1 MNANV
6 EQVTVL
12 QEDFF
17 GPGQCADELNQIGDS
32 LQRREGLLV
41 ASARASRLLLE
52 AADVRAAVPDVLR
65 LIGEAARV
73 DRVTLMLPTAPVSA
87 EPVWAVEYEWT
98 AEGVP
103 PHACGTY
110 KCNEQKYATVFAH
123 LRAGRSV
130 CLNPDSPSDEP
141 TTGLEGVGT
150 KTKAIVPVFVAGE
163 FSGVVG
169 FDSTRQRRA
178 IDTAELSALET

>member
-32 LQRREGLLV
+32 LQRREELLV

-52 AADVRAAVPDVLR
+52 ATDVRAAVPDVLR

-73 DRVTLMLPTAPVSA
+73 DRVTLMLPQAAASR
-87 EPVWAVEYEWT
+87 EPVWAIEFEWV

-103 PHACGTY
+103 LHTDTY
-110 KCNEQKYATVFAH
+110 KCSEHNYATVFAH
-123 LRAGRSV
+123 LRAGHSV
-130 CLNPDSPSDEP
+130 CLNPDSPTDQP
-141 TTGLEGVGT
+141 
-150 KTKAIVPVFVAGE
+150 
-163 FSGVVG
+163 
-169 FDSTRQRRA
+169 ST
-178 IDTAELSALET
+178 